1 MMSGDSPLPL
11 PEFVEWREEFVNQQR
26 GSRLVHYYLED
37 SSGGSHLA
45 VVGTERSLR
54 HMLYVV
60 HDGFCRLLLA
70 AGGSDDDLLPAA
82 LKWRA
87 RREVVNWLSSFLPRK
102 KTTSSKSPCY
112 EQAHTLGSEMKI
124 NGFSVSGNYLRKPM
138 NPVRALNGHNNDIM
152 WSGVSWTCGKQLLHY
167 RAFCRNGITIAI
179 HSFVLVMSEEE
190 NCYLAYLEDMYE
202 DKKGQKKVKVRWFHQ
217 SQEFACKIPPPTPHP
232 SEVFITRI
240 SQVISAECVDDVAT
254 VLTPDHYEKC
264 LAMLPYSSTVGIRL
278 CFRQYSKSKFKL
290 FDVSTLRGYF
300 NQAVLSCLDICTVSG
315 EEGELGHGSTVNG
328 GGSKRIRSV
337 KGQQKFLTD
346 HLGSRLPGHA
356 GHITN
361 CRPSYQN
368 LRCDSTARRT
378 FSVKFIGPRSWFTPP
393 FKIDERI
400 ELLCQDSGIRGCWFK
415 CTVLQVSHKRLK
427 IQYDDILS
435 EDVCGNLEEWIPAFR
450 TAAPDKLD
458 MRCKGRLTTR
468 PCPSSHHLPENIVL
482 SIGTAVDAWWSDG
495 WWEGVVIGGDSCT
508 DDSLQVYFP
517 GENISLTC
525 GKRSL
530 RISRDWLGNQWVDI
544 KAKPDILSLISSISL
559 GEKLTACSILVK
571 GAESG
576 SSAMSDREAVAIQ
589 THSNEETQ
597 VEADLGEKGGSP
609 ENTKQLTPRKRHRD
623 EDAEGYSNDEVGID
637 YNDKLK
643 PTI

>member
-1 MMSGDSPLPL
+1 MMSGNPSPLL
-11 PEFVEWREEFVNQQR
+11 PDFVEWREEFVNQDR

-60 HDGFCRLLLA
+60 DDDFCRRLLGGGG
-70 AGGSDDDLLPAA
+70 GGSDEDRSSGLLPTA

-102 KTTSSKSPCY
+102 KMRSGDHSKSPSY
-112 EQAHTLGSEMKI
+112 IRTPTLGSEMGI
-124 NGFSVSGNYLRKPM
+124 NGSSVSGNYLRKPM
-138 NPVRALNGHNNDIM
+138 NPVRTLNGHNSDII

-167 RAFCRNGITIAI
+167 RAFCRNGITIPI

-264 LAMLPYSSTVGIRL
+264 LATLLYSSSVGIRL

-300 NQAVLSCLDICTVSG
+300 NQPVLSCLDVCTLSG
-315 EEGELGHGSTVNG
+315 EEGELGHGSTVNC

-346 HLGSRLPGHA
+346 HLGIRSPGHA

-361 CRPSYQN
+361 WRPSYQN
-368 LRCDSTARRT
+368 LRCDSTARRP

-393 FKIDERI
+393 FKIDERV
-400 ELLCQDSGIRGCWFK
+400 ELLCQDSGIRGCWFT

-427 IQYDDILS
+427 VRYDDIQN
-435 EDVCGNLEEWIPAFR
+435 DDGGGNLEEWIPAFR
-450 TAAPDKLD
+450 TAAPDKLN

-468 PCPSSHHLPENIVL
+468 PCPSSHHLPENVAL
-482 SIGTAVDAWWSDG
+482 SVGTAVDAWWSDG
-495 WWEGVVIGGDSCT
+495 WWEGIVIGGDSCT
-508 DDSLQVYFP
+508 DDGLQVYFP

-544 KAKPDILSLISSISL
+544 KAKPDILSLISPISL
-559 GEKLTACSILVK
+559 GEKLTASSILVK
-571 GAESG
+571 GAQSG
-576 SSAMSDREAVAIQ
+576 SSAMSDRGAVAIQ
-589 THSNEETQ
+589 THSNEEET
-597 VEADLGEKGGSP
+597 S
-609 ENTKQLTPRKRHRD
+609 
-623 EDAEGYSNDEVGID
+623 
-637 YNDKLK
+637 
-643 PTI
+643 